1 MEEVLDLLREHSEA
15 VSFPMELPTD
25 DDLLDIQEQL
35 LIHIPYE
42 LREFLLN
49 ASDIVLGSLEPVTAS
64 DPRAHTYLPEVAAL
78 AWEQGLP
85 RYLVP
90 LCQNDDCYY
99 AVQPDGEVVSWSCGE
114 QDFLEETWETVWD
127 WAHDC
132 WLTTAQN

>member
-1 MEEVLDLLREHSEA
+1 MEEVLDLLRDHCEDTPY
-15 VSFPMELPTD
+15 PMELPPD
-25 DDLLDIQEQL
+25 DDLLAIQEQL

-64 DPRAHTYLPEVAAL
+64 DPGAHTYLPEVASL

-90 LCQNDDCYY
+90 LCQHADGYY
-99 AVQPDGEVVSWSCGE
+99 AVQPDGEVVSWSCSE

-132 WLTTAQN
+132 WLATAQN